1 MDSNTVSSFQ
11 VDCFLW
17 HVRKRFAD
25 QEMGDAPFLDRLRR
39 DQKPLRGRGS
49 TLGLD
54 IDTATRVGKQIVER
68 ILEDESDEALKM
80 TIASV
85 PATRYLTDM
94 TLEEMSRDWFML
106 MPKQKVAG
114 SLCIRMDQAI
124 MDKNIILKANFS
136 VIFDRLE
143 TLILLRALTDEGA
156 IVGEISP
163 LPSLPDILMRMSK
176 MQLGSSSEDLNGMIT
191 QFESLKL
198 YRDSLGEA
206 VMRMGDL
213 HSLQSRNGKWRE
225 QLSQKF
231 EEIRWLIEEV
241 RHRLKITENSFEQ
254 ITFMQALQLLLEVEQ
269 EIRTFS
275 FQLI

>member
-25 QEMGDAPFLDRLRR
+25 QELGDAPFLDRLRR
-39 DQKPLRGRGS
+39 DQKSLRGRGS

-54 IDTATRVGKQIVER
+54 IETATRAGKQIVER
-68 ILEDESDEALKM
+68 ILVEESDEALKM

-85 PATRYLTDM
+85 PASRYLTDM

-106 MPKQKVAG
+106 MPKQKVVG

-136 VIFDRLE
+136 VIFNRLE
-143 TLILLRALTDEGA
+143 TLILLRAFTEEGA

-163 LPSLPDILMRMSK
+163 LPSLPGHTDEDVKNAIGVLIGGLEWNDNTVRVSETLQRFAWRSINENERPPLPPKQKRK
-176 MQLGSSSEDLNGMIT
+176 MARTTESE
-191 QFESLKL
+191 
-198 YRDSLGEA
+198 
-206 VMRMGDL
+206 V
-213 HSLQSRNGKWRE
+213 
-225 QLSQKF
+225 
-231 EEIRWLIEEV
+231 
-241 RHRLKITENSFEQ
+241 
-254 ITFMQALQLLLEVEQ
+254 
-269 EIRTFS
+269 
-275 FQLI
+275 